1 MTCGQSGVAMGNLWL
16 LLAAGGVMAAVIG
29 FLTLLNNRY
38 TLNNIKSKTV
48 GDGQHGT
55 ARWATD
61 AEIRKAYALVPF
73 QAASWRRGQR
83 RPEVQGLVLGSI
95 SHKRGITALVDKDD
109 VHCLMI
115 GASGVG
121 KTAYFLYPNL
131 EYACASGM
139 SFLALDTKGDLAR
152 NYGAIAEKYYGY
164 HVSVVDLR
172 NPTRSDGY
180 NLMTLI
186 NHYMDAAQAT
196 GSLAARAKAEKYAKI
211 LAKTIV
217 SPNGDATEGS
227 VSVNDRRLGKDL
239 DFPESVGVMIESPAF
254 IDEYTGQKNL
264 ELLAG
269 LKQLI
274 SASDIHNTLQ
284 AVGLDPNDKRTFKK
298 YSLGMKQ
305 RLGIAAA
312 LMEKPDLLI
321 LDEPTNALDEQGV
334 AMIAQLIRKECQ
346 CGALVVVACHDAD
359 FVQSVSDVVI
369 QIQAGRVTSVIGK

>member
-1 MTCGQSGVAMGNLWL
+1 MRFYRL
-16 LLAAGGVMAAVIG
+16 LRYDLRQGLQRRNYLIA
-29 FLTLLNNRY
+29 TLLFSMRLFAVY
-38 TLNNIKSKTV
+38 RSVQFYCHVESISSRGSIGDYMLCLFRGMAIMQHGSKTMLL
-48 GDGQHGT
+48 
-55 ARWATD
+55 R
-61 AEIRKAYALVPF
+61 LMC
-73 QAASWRRGQR
+73 
-83 RPEVQGLVLGSI
+83 GLI
-95 SHKRGITALVDKDD
+95 
-109 VHCLMI
+109 
-115 GASGVG
+115 
-121 KTAYFLYPNL
+121 Y
-131 EYACASGM
+131 
-139 SFLALDTKGDLAR
+139 
-152 NYGAIAEKYYGY
+152 
-164 HVSVVDLR
+164 
-172 NPTRSDGY
+172 
-180 NLMTLI
+180 
-186 NHYMDAAQAT
+186 
-196 GSLAARAKAEKYAKI
+196 
-211 LAKTIV
+211 
-217 SPNGDATEGS
+217 ATEGS